1 MRSRESG
8 FTLIE
13 IVIVM
18 AIIGTLAGMVLVVI
32 PIAQERNRRTTCA
45 NNLKQLGTV
54 LVADSVER
62 GWPKDSGAGFLL
74 RLYMRN
80 KKIQGDIKVFKCPGD
95 SESPWEVGS
104 DDHKALFQKLTQ
116 KLEDWDEYI
125 TSYCGRNVR
134 DYPIPNDADTNQA
147 LACDR
152 NGINNDRP
160 HHDDGVNVLFYD
172 GKVEFL
178 DKEKLGVGPDEAI
191 MYGEGGP
198 EVLRPLAFKVH

>member
-13 IVIVM
+13 IMIVM
-18 AIIGTLAGMVLVVI
+18 AIIVTLAGMVMVVI
-32 PIAQERNRRTTCA
+32 PIATERNKRTTCA

-74 RLYMRN
+74 RLYLRN
-80 KKIQGDIKVFKCPGD
+80 KKIQGDVKVFKCPGD
-95 SESPWEVGS
+95 DQAPWEAGS
-104 DDHKALFQKLTQ
+104 DDHIALFKKLTQ

-147 LACDR
+147 LATDR
-152 NGINNDRP
+152 NGVDNSFAY
-160 HHDDGVNVLFYD
+160 HDDGVNVLFYD
-172 GKVEFL
+172 GKVEFW
-178 DKEKLGVGPDEAI
+178 DKEKLNVAPDEAI
-191 MYGEGGP
+191 IIGEGGP